1 MGKKIVIVLAI
12 IIAWEYRDSIVPAI
26 ESVVS
31 IVVETGSSIL
41 QSV

>member
-1 MGKKIVIVLAI
+1 MVKKIVIVLTI
-12 IIAWEYRDSIVPAI
+12 IIAWEYRHSIVPAI

-31 IVVETGSSIL
+31 IVIETGSSIL